1 VKKVK
6 GKPEKFIYV
15 LLIHFNNETE
25 EVFKLMKIGIPRS
38 LLYHHYHDI
47 WDLFFTKLG
56 CELIY
61 SPKTTKSILEQGKK
75 HIVDESCLSMK
86 IHMGH
91 VDYLSQKCDYILVPY
106 IDRYSKTDSLC
117 ANFYGIYDLAKTI
130 FPDRIIHYH
139 IDLKRNNERK
149 AYIAMARELG
159 FSKTEAG
166 LAYDEAKANATD
178 LHEKA
183 VIENK
188 KLLKN
193 SKKIKIIIVGHLYNV
208 YDDFVGNPIISYLN
222 KNDVDVI
229 FAHLNDAK
237 EEYKKISETLY
248 WKYNKELLNGVVAY
262 EKDVDGIILLTT
274 FPCGPDSLVNELCL
288 QKVTKPAIQLIIDE
302 LNSGTGLE
310 TRLES
315 FVDILEQ
322 RKGDAS

>member
-1 VKKVK
+1 
-6 GKPEKFIYV
+6 
-15 LLIHFNNETE
+15 
-25 EVFKLMKIGIPRS
+25 MKIGIPKS
-38 LLYHHYHDI
+38 LLYHHYHDV
-47 WDLFFTKLG
+47 WDLFFKELG
-56 CELIY
+56 CEVVY
-61 SPKTTKSILEQGKK
+61 SPKTTKSILEEGKR

-91 VDYLSQKCDYILVPY
+91 VDYLSGKCDYILVPY

-139 IDLKRNNERK
+139 IDAKRNDERK
-149 AYIAMARELG
+149 AYIEMAKELG
-159 FSKTEAG
+159 FNKAEAG
-166 LAYDEAKANATD
+166 SAYDKAKANATD
-178 LHEKA
+178 LHVKA
-183 VIENK
+183 VVKNK
-188 KLLKN
+188 ELLKN
-193 SKKIKIIIVGHLYNV
+193 SEKIKVLLVGHLYNV
-208 YDDFVGNPIISYLN
+208 YDDFVGNPIISYLKDN
-222 KNDVDVI
+222 NVDVI
-229 FAHLNDAK
+229 FAHLNDADPK
-237 EEYKKISETLY
+237 GYKKISDSLY
-248 WKYNKELLNGVVAY
+248 WKYNKELLNGVAEY

-288 QKVTKPAIQLIIDE
+288 GKVQKPTIQLIVDE